1 MDERKVTIWLGAL
14 TGAVVVLIIG
24 VIVGLAALSSDV
36 AQLDEQVTA
45 LKYGVAASGL
55 PDAGASLQPGSGA
68 RATVTAP
75 GMAAPMP
82 FKAQIDDTRLTA
94 KALSVTAAR
103 LLA

>member
-45 LKYGVAASGL
+45 LKYGAAASGL
-55 PDAGASLQPGSGA
+55 PDAGASLQPPAAHGRRDHCARYGA
-68 RATVTAP
+68 PTPSKRKSTTC
-75 GMAAPMP
+75 G
-82 FKAQIDDTRLTA
+82 
-94 KALSVTAAR
+94 
-103 LLA
+103 